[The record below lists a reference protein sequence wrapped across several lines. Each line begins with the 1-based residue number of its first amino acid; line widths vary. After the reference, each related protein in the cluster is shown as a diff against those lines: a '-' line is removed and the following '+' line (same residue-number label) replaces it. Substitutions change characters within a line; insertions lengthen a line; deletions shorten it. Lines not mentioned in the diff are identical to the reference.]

1 MARKRKFG
9 TTDVLPSGKVRA
21 RYRTPSGEQ
30 VTAGTFASQKLA
42 DEVLDAIEV
51 DIRRGEHWDG
61 RKGKTKFSDFMS
73 EYMELRSRSATP
85 GELSNNRSYLRVHL
99 LPAFGHLRM
108 EQIDE
113 ELVDRWHSSMPPTET
128 RRNVY
133 AFLRRSMRF
142 AVKWHYVRSSP
153 CNVLDLANPNKPRPT
168 FTVDDF
174 RKVIERVP
182 VEVRVNNAKAP
193 TRVYY
198 REAFELLFATHARL
212 GEIVALN
219 ASDVDRKTATITI
232 DKQVTALGHTTD
244 TKTGQHGTVSALSIG
259 RHALDRLP
267 KGIGAAPLLPG
278 AKAARMPR
286 LALQRAWRAA
296 AIAAGLEDFHLHD
309 IRHVSLT
316 LVASTGATEHDVAK
330 RARHGN
336 PISTRR
342 YMHAD
347 PGRDR
352 TVAEAADRL
361 LDGTG
366 Q

>member
-9 TTDVLPSGKVRA
+9 TTDELPSGKVRA
-21 RYRTPSGEQ
+21 RYRMPSGEQ

-42 DEVLDAIEV
+42 DEALDAIEV

-108 EQIDE
+108 EQLDE
-113 ELVDRWHSSMPPTET
+113 ELVDRWYSSMPPTET

-142 AVKWHYVRSSP
+142 AVKWRYVRSSP
-153 CNVLDLANPNKPRPT
+153 CNVLDLANPNTPRPT

-182 VEVRVNNAKAP
+182 VEVRLNNAISP

-219 ASDVDRKTATITI
+219 ASDVDRKTGTITI
-232 DKQVTALGHTTD
+232 DKQVTALGLTTD
-244 TKTGQHGTVSALSIG
+244 TKTGQHGSVSALSIG
-259 RHALDRLP
+259 RQALDRLP

-278 AKAARMPR
+278 AKATRMPR

-309 IRHVSLT
+309 IRHVGLT
-316 LVASTGATEHDVAK
+316 LVASTGATEHDVAT
-330 RARHGN
+330 RARHAN

-342 YMHAD
+342 YMHPDAA
-347 PGRDR
+347 RDR

-361 LDGTG
+361 LEGAG
-366 Q
+366 L